1 MDFETEIKPALVNMM
16 INIRDKEYTDE
27 EEKHKDLN
35 YNLALSEALVKLK
48 DTNDFLRNAKELAKV
63 LKI

>member
-1 MDFETEIKPALVNMM
+1 MNFETEIKPALVNMM
-16 INIRDKEYTDE
+16 INIKDKKYENE
-27 EEKHKDLN
+27 EDKQIDLT